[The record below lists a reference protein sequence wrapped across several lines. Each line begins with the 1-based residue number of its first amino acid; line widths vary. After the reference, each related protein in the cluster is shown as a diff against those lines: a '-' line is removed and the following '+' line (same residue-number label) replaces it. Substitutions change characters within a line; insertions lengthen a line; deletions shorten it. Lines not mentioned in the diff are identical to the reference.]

1 MKRVL
6 FGGTVICGIKLN
18 EILLNH
24 SLLESVR
31 AKLENF
37 DVRRAPECSLR
48 KAAVAIT
55 IVNLAQDPAVY
66 NLPYQDSWAN
76 HAAIILTKRPSTMRK
91 HAGQWA
97 LPGGAMD
104 EGETAEQ
111 TALREL
117 SEEVGLELGLDSV
130 IGRLDDYKTRSGFV
144 MTPVVV
150 WGGTDPVL
158 CANPAEVASIHRIA
172 ISEFMREDAPML
184 KTIPQSDN
192 PVLLMPVGDSWI
204 AAPTAAILYQ
214 FREVAI
220 RGLHTRVSHYVSPHF
235 ARK

>member
-1 MKRVL
+1 L
-6 FGGTVICGIKLN
+6 
-18 EILLNH
+18 EHILLNK
-24 SLLESVR
+24 SLLE
-31 AKLENF
+31 
-37 DVRRAPECSLR
+37 DLR
-48 KAAVAIT
+48 TNLDSFTVHEVSESELREAAVAIT

-76 HAAIILTKRPSTMRK
+76 HAAIILTKRPGTMRK

-97 LPGGAMD
+97 LPGGAID
-104 EGETAEQ
+104 EGETPEQ
-111 TALREL
+111 AALREL

-144 MTPVVV
+144 MKPVVV
-150 WGGTDPVL
+150 WGGSNPVL

-172 ISEFMREDAPML
+172 ISEFMREDAPIL
-184 KTIPQSDN
+184 KNIPQSEN
-192 PVLLMPVGDSWI
+192 PVLLMPVGNGWI

-220 RGLHTRVSHYVSPHF
+220 RGLETRVSHYESPHF

>member
-1 MKRVL
+1 L
-6 FGGTVICGIKLN
+6 
-18 EILLNH
+18 EDLLLGD
-24 SLLESVR
+24 SLLESLRV
-31 AKLENF
+31 KLDNF
-37 DVRRAPECSLR
+37 TVHEVHESSLR
-48 KAAVAIT
+48 EAAVAIT

-104 EGETAEQ
+104 EGETPEEA
-111 TALREL
+111 ALREL
-117 SEEVGLELGLDSV
+117 SEEVGLKLGLGSV

-144 MTPVVV
+144 MKPVVV
-150 WGGTDPVL
+150 WGGSDPVL

-172 ISEFMREDAPML
+172 ISEFMRKDAPVL
-184 KTIPQSDN
+184 KKIPQSEH

-204 AAPTAAILYQ
+204 AAPTAAIIYQ

-220 RGLHTRVSHYVSPHF
+220 RGLQTRVGHYESPHF

>member
-1 MKRVL
+1 MKNIL
-6 FGGTVICGIKLN
+6 FGDA
-18 EILLNH
+18 
-24 SLLESVR
+24 LLEELHVR
-31 AKLENF
+31 LQNF
-37 DVRRAPECSLR
+37 AVREKHRSDLR
-48 KAAVAIT
+48 EAAVAIT

-66 NLPYQDSWAN
+66 NLPYHDSWAN
-76 HAAIILTKRPSTMRK
+76 HAAIILTKRPGTMRK

-104 EGETAEQ
+104 EGETPEEA
-111 TALREL
+111 ALREL
-117 SEEVGLELGLDSV
+117 SEEVGLELDMSNV
-130 IGRLDDYKTRSGFV
+130 IGRLDDYITRSGFV
-144 MTPVVV
+144 MKPVVV
-150 WGGTDPVL
+150 WGGIDPVL

-172 ISEFMREDAPML
+172 ISEFMREDAPIL
-184 KTIPQSDN
+184 KNIPQSEN

-220 RGLHTRVSHYVSPHF
+220 RGLDTRVSHYESPHF

>member
-1 MKRVL
+1 M
-6 FGGTVICGIKLN
+6 N
-18 EILLNH
+18 EILLNRCLRD
-24 SLLESVR
+24 SLQS
-31 AKLENF
+31 KLENF
-37 DVRRAPECSLR
+37 AVHEAEKSKLR
-48 KAAVAIT
+48 QAAVAIT

-111 TALREL
+111 AALREL
-117 SEEVGLELGLDSV
+117 WEEVGLELGPESI
-130 IGRLDDYKTRSGFV
+130 IGRLDDYETRSGFV
-144 MTPVVV
+144 MKPVVV
-150 WGGTDPVL
+150 WGGCNPVL

-172 ISEFMREDAPML
+172 ISEFMREDSPVL
-184 KTIPQSDN
+184 KKTPQSDN

-204 AAPTAAILYQ
+204 AAPTAAIIYQ

-220 RGLHTRVSHYVSPHF
+220 RGIETRVSHYESPHF

>member
-1 MKRVL
+1 MK
-6 FGGTVICGIKLN
+6 
-18 EILLNH
+18 EILLN
-24 SLLESVR
+24 R
-31 AKLENF
+31 
-37 DVRRAPECSLR
+37 SLR
-48 KAAVAIT
+48 NSLQSKLKNFAVHEVKHSKLREAAVAIT

-66 NLPYQDSWAN
+66 NLPYHDSWAN

-104 EGETAEQ
+104 DGETAEQ
-111 TALREL
+111 AALREL
-117 SEEVGLELGLDSV
+117 SEEVGLRLGPESI
-130 IGRLDDYKTRSGFV
+130 IGRLDDYETRSGFV
-144 MTPVVV
+144 MKPVIV
-150 WGGTDPVL
+150 WGGCNPAL

-184 KTIPQSDN
+184 KDIPQSEN
-192 PVLLMPVGDSWI
+192 PVLLMPIGDSWI

-220 RGLHTRVSHYVSPHF
+220 RGLGTRVSHYESPHF